1 MVRNCVCLTSKYL
14 PKPNNQIL
22 NKYTR
27 TRNSQTISLM
37 CVLNPEYGNVFRIR
51 VTLTLRKEKIKLT
64 AVWRS
69 YINNC
74 LLKSLFKFWTNKM
87 HEAILQILSNYM
99 TNALLWYAW
108 TKKVNL
114 VDLLESIA
122 QITAIFFICFQFQGS
137 LSTLDMVTLQDCWLP
152 EGCSEAAKSL
162 ERTLRMKTQTQ
173 RSTRRQ
179 NPSQYQLLNSQV
191 LVCLFFCISILF

>member
-1 MVRNCVCLTSKYL
+1 
-14 PKPNNQIL
+14 
-22 NKYTR
+22 
-27 TRNSQTISLM
+27 
-37 CVLNPEYGNVFRIR
+37 
-51 VTLTLRKEKIKLT
+51 
-64 AVWRS
+64 
-69 YINNC
+69 
-74 LLKSLFKFWTNKM
+74 M
-87 HEAILQILSNYM
+87 HEAILQILSNYL

-114 VDLLESIA
+114 VHLLESIA

-137 LSTLDMVTLQDCWLP
+137 LSTLDMVTLQDCWLL

-162 ERTLRMKTQTQ
+162 ELTLRMKTQTQ

-191 LVCLFFCISILF
+191 LVCLFFCISILFSPLMKQYICWPFCRNEKYTTQVYGVLKTTT